1 MRSLDRPVS
10 VKTVA
15 TELANHILDL
25 VVWAE
30 GSREALRCRE
40 VFFFVVKNRCIEFCV
55 NTTDGLGAEVTLQT
69 YGRTEPPYGAFYVV
83 KVN

>member
-1 MRSLDRPVS
+1 MS

-25 VVWAE
+25 VVWSE

-40 VFFFVVKNRCIEFCV
+40 VFFFVVKKEIKIMV
-55 NTTDGLGAEVTLQT
+55 QGQDLLYLGEYQQLRKQN
-69 YGRTEPPYGAFYVV
+69 F
-83 KVN
+83 